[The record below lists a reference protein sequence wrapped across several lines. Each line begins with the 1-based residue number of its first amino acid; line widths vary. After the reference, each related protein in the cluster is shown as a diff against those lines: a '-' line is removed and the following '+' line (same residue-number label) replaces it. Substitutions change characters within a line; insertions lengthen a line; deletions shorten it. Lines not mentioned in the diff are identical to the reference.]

1 MEQGI
6 FAGLKV
12 LDCASFI
19 AAPAAATVL
28 SDFGADVIKIEPPG
42 AGDPYRNLPNLPGY
56 PTGEHNFAWLLEAR
70 NKKSLALDLS
80 KPEAQAVLYKLV
92 EQADVF
98 ITNMPPPVRSK
109 LGITYDHLAHLNERL
124 IYASFTG
131 YGEKGEEANKPGFD
145 SNAYWARSG
154 LMDLVRA
161 DTDTTP
167 ARSVAGMGDHPCA
180 MALYSAIVTALYQ
193 RERTGKGSHVASNLM
208 ANGVWAASVL
218 AQAKLCGAKF
228 GERRPRERALN
239 AVTNHYQCKD
249 GRWII
254 LSLLNEERQWPTL
267 ARCMDRAEL
276 INDPRFATKPDR
288 HARSIELIKIFDE
301 TFATRDLAEW
311 RKILDGNGLVFGV
324 VGILD
329 DIPNDKQMLDNEV
342 LVPFENDTMMTIS
355 SPIWIDGTKKVQPRK
370 PPGVGEHSDEILRGA
385 GYDEA
390 AIKQLRSTGR
400 GGLAARALRANEPVI
415 ASAAKQ
421 SRIPPRMH
429 SLDCFAAFAMT
440 TWNDLAMIIDSEF
453 RRLVRCHAQLSPAL
467 LPRIRQ
473 QLQAGADADALRRE
487 LRAGLDRLR
496 RRHHPYAGVAANGE
510 RDGRDP
516 GARGRRREDDAD
528 RADPAQARGPVRPL
542 RRRHGGGEV
551 RAAALA
557 VLGQPQA
564 HRLHGDLPLHA
575 DVHPEW

>member
-80 KPEAQAVLYKLV
+80 KPEAQAVLYRLV

-98 ITNMPPPVRSK
+98 ITNMPPPVRTR
-109 LGITYDHLAHLNERL
+109 LGITYDHLAHRNDRL

-161 DTDTTP
+161 DIDTTP

-193 RERTGKGSHVASNLM
+193 REKTGKGSHVASNLM

-239 AVTNHYQCKD
+239 AVANHYQCRD
-249 GRWII
+249 GRWLI
-254 LSLLNEERQWPTL
+254 LSLLSEEKQWPTL
-267 ARCMDRAEL
+267 AKCLGREDL
-276 INDPRFATKPDR
+276 IADPRFATKPDR

-301 TFATRDLAEW
+301 TFATRNLAEW
-311 RKILDGNGLVFGV
+311 RKILDGNGLVFGI

-342 LVPFENDTMMTIS
+342 LVPFENDTMLTIS

-390 AIKQLRSTGR
+390 AIKQLRS
-400 GGLAARALRANEPVI
+400 
-415 ASAAKQ
+415 K
-421 SRIPPRMH
+421 
-429 SLDCFAAFAMT
+429 
-440 TWNDLAMIIDSEF
+440 
-453 RRLVRCHAQLSPAL
+453 
-467 LPRIRQ
+467 
-473 QLQAGADADALRRE
+473 GAV
-487 LRAGLDRLR
+487 G
-496 RRHHPYAGVAANGE
+496 
-510 RDGRDP
+510 
-516 GARGRRREDDAD
+516 
-528 RADPAQARGPVRPL
+528 
-542 RRRHGGGEV
+542 
-551 RAAALA
+551 
-557 VLGQPQA
+557 
-564 HRLHGDLPLHA
+564 
-575 DVHPEW
+575 

>member
-6 FAGLKV
+6 FAGLRV

-80 KPEAQAVLYKLV
+80 KPEAQAVLYRLV

-98 ITNMPPPVRSK
+98 ITNMPPPVRTK
-109 LGITYDHLAHLNERL
+109 LGITFDHLAHLNDRL

-161 DTDTTP
+161 DIDTTP

-193 RERTGKGSHVASNLM
+193 REKTGKGSHVASNLM

-239 AVTNHYQCKD
+239 AVANHYQCKD
-249 GRWII
+249 GRWLI
-254 LSLLNEERQWPTL
+254 LSLLSEEKQFPTL
-267 ARCMDRAEL
+267 AKCLGREDL
-276 INDPRFATKPDR
+276 ITDPRFATKPDR

-311 RKILDGNGLVFGV
+311 RKILDGNGLVFGI

-342 LVPFENDTMMTIS
+342 LVPFENDTMLTIS

-390 AIKQLRSTGR
+390 AIKQLRS
-400 GGLAARALRANEPVI
+400 
-415 ASAAKQ
+415 K
-421 SRIPPRMH
+421 
-429 SLDCFAAFAMT
+429 
-440 TWNDLAMIIDSEF
+440 
-453 RRLVRCHAQLSPAL
+453 
-467 LPRIRQ
+467 
-473 QLQAGADADALRRE
+473 GAV
-487 LRAGLDRLR
+487 G
-496 RRHHPYAGVAANGE
+496 
-510 RDGRDP
+510 
-516 GARGRRREDDAD
+516 
-528 RADPAQARGPVRPL
+528 
-542 RRRHGGGEV
+542 
-551 RAAALA
+551 
-557 VLGQPQA
+557 
-564 HRLHGDLPLHA
+564 
-575 DVHPEW
+575 